1 MVWGGLKEPPFFVYD
16 KNMPVIPVGL
26 FQIGVL
32 ALLLAIF
39 LVIAFKAHWKDF
51 ENPYQFLMVL
61 IGYLSIAIVL
71 VILFFFGMMGPDPV
85 I

>member
-1 MVWGGLKEPPFFVYD
+1 MVKGGLKEPPFFVYD

-39 LVIAFKAHWKDF
+39 LVIAFKTHWEEF
-51 ENPYQFLMVL
+51 EKPYQ
-61 IGYLSIAIVL
+61 SIIAMSVYL
-71 VILFFFGMMGPDPV
+71 VIAYILVIFFFAMDV
-85 I
+85 DFN

>member
-1 MVWGGLKEPPFFVYD
+1 LVWGGLKEPPFFVYD

-71 VILFFFGMMGPDPV
+71 VILFFFNMMGPDPV

>member
-1 MVWGGLKEPPFFVYD
+1 MKEPPFFVYD

-39 LVIAFKAHWKDF
+39 LVIAVKVHWEDDEKL
-51 ENPYQFLMVL
+51 YRFLWVL
-61 IGYLSIAIVL
+61 ILYLGIAIALVL
-71 VILFFFGMMGPDPV
+71 LFFFNMMGPDPV